1 MAKSNG
7 NEDTKLQNS
16 LGPGLTWKI
25 LETLEFRVEG
35 PDWVVL
41 WKPRIRELWAEKR
54 MSSVDAHVAL
64 SVMERVSGSQER

>member
-1 MAKSNG
+1 MIMR
-7 NEDTKLQNS
+7 TQLQNS

-41 WKPRIRELWAEKR
+41 WKPRIWELWAEKR
-54 MSSVDAHVAL
+54 MSSVDAHVVL
-64 SVMERVSGSQER
+64 SVMERVSGTQER